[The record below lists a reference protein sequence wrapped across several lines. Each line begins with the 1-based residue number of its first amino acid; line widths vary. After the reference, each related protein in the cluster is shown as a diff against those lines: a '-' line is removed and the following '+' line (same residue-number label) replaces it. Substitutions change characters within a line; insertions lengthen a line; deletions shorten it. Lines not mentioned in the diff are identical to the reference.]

1 MKRRLHTILPDLPV
15 NEAARLMRAE
25 QIGFLPICD
34 AQGSPLGV
42 LTDRDIVLR
51 LCAENQDGSTKTVS
65 QIMTLKP
72 IRCLETDT
80 MAHAEELMVK
90 HKTRRVLIIDRLGK
104 LVGLVTLAEIAQYEA
119 PYKAAQWLRELS
131 QQRFRVEH

>member
-1 MKRRLHTILPDLPV
+1 MKSAHV
-15 NEAARLMRAE
+15 
-25 QIGFLPICD
+25 GFLPICD
-34 AQGSPLGV
+34 AQGSALGV

-51 LCAENQDGSTKTVS
+51 LCAENQDGSAKTVS

-72 IRCLETDT
+72 IRCFENDT
-80 MAHAEELMVK
+80 VEHAEELMIK
-90 HKTRRVLIIDRLGK
+90 HKTRRVLIIDSSGK
-104 LVGLVTLAEIAQYEA
+104 LVGLITLAEIAQHEA